1 MLDEPQKD
9 KDIYVQFKLSREQ
22 VLSILRDKGVGD
34 KADELLNNVAEINSY
49 SIFDMD
55 GNRYAGVDKDSNP
68 GNCDPENEKAFED
81 DTSASPGLQLEVANA
96 RVMTGKVFIDN
107 HVIKNKEDPNG
118 VMTGIIRQGNGKYD
132 AGEANVKGVP
142 VVLTEN
148 TGSGKVYTATTDGN
162 GDFKIENY
170 IPGDYTL
177 TYTWGGQ
184 TYQLNGKDTEI
195 TVQDYKGTVYDSTR
209 DQSNKRWWYVAT
221 KSDGTK
227 ETAERLTDAIDN
239 YNTAQEAPKGS
250 RVQIDEEL
258 KTLNKDTRNNITRKQ
273 MDSTTPTMGIGV
285 EYDTT
290 YTASAGDKY
299 TYSIDNIDFGIIER
313 PKQDLALTKRIKS
326 MKVTLANGQVI
337 ANLTV
342 DEDGKIQGEK
352 NGVTYMKP
360 GATTNPMNG
369 FIRLELDNE
378 LIQGTKLEV
387 EYEIKATNNSE
398 LDYVSE
404 DFYKYGINPVNP
416 ITITPTGIVDY
427 LDKNWSFDNKS
438 GENTKWEVKT
448 VDGIKD
454 LVMKEVYDSS
464 NKDTTLGQK
473 MILYTDKL
481 TQELKV
487 NESAGIKL
495 NVSKILTTT
504 DEIVL
509 NNEVEEVT
517 AKKTGG
523 AMIQSTPGNYVPGT
537 GPTESDDS
545 MAETTSVTPA
555 TGENRDYIIPVI
567 IGATALIILGAGV
580 IIIKK
585 KVI

>member
-68 GNCDPENEKAFED
+68 GNCDPENEDAFED

-142 VVLTEN
+142 VALTEN

-285 EYDTT
+285 EYETT
-290 YTASAGDKY
+290 YSASPGDRY

-352 NGVTYMKP
+352 TGVTYMKP

-416 ITITPTGIVDY
+416 VTITPTGIVDY

-555 TGENRDYIIPVI
+555 TGENRDYIIPVM

>member
-285 EYDTT
+285 EYETT

-509 NNEVEEVT
+509 NNEVEELT

>member
-285 EYDTT
+285 EYETT